1 MIIVPQLIRTNWFLC
16 GIVFVI
22 CLASVAPTI
31 GAKGGILRP
40 EITVKFVAV
49 FIIFFNS
56 GISLRSEDLTR
67 ALVQFKL
74 HIFIQGWTFVI
85 FPLVINLLVSLL
97 KDGLFEKL
105 LLQGL
110 LVLGCMPPPVS
121 SAVILTKSVSGNEAA
136 AIFNSAVGSFLGI
149 FITPSLILL
158 NHQWP
163 LLNGWVSCGCSSQF
177 HFCATVTDGCTAPV
191 CGSDHQETTQ
201 DVAREKS
208 HPLWDHSAILLMII
222 YTTFCDTFSQAEI
235 DLDFISFI
243 SIVFMIVI
251 LQCALLWMVFYITTR
266 SWLNFHPKDTTAIMF
281 CSTHKSL
288 TLGIPIMKI
297 VFSGDPGLSVITIP
311 LLVYHPTQILLGGLL
326 VPPLKEWMF
335 SVGRKKY
342 ESELR
347 TWHHGLDMYLI
358 HGQVTVVDKQWPRM
372 CRMDRI
378 QVKGV
383 PN

>member
-158 NHQWP
+158 NVGSAVDVPVSSIFVQLSLTVVLP
-163 LLNGWVSCGCSSQF
+163 LCVGQIIRRRHRMWLERNPIPFGTIG
-177 HFCATVTDGCTAPV
+177 
-191 CGSDHQETTQ
+191 
-201 DVAREKS
+201 
-208 HPLWDHSAILLMII
+208 SAILLMII